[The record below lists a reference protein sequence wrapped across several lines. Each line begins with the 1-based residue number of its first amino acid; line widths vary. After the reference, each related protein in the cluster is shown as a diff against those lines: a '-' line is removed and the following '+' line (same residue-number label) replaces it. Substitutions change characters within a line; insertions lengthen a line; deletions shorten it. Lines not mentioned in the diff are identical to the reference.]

1 MQLVKEKPPK
11 TEVLFDK
18 STEDKE
24 EKKDLVRVNP
34 WSLRI
39 TNPQI

>member
-11 TEVLFDK
+11 TEVLVD
-18 STEDKE
+18 TINEDKE

-39 TNPQI
+39 TNPHI